1 MTTADKPAFLRA
13 LNRLAVALREADV
26 DAIKLLV
33 YFDALKDL
41 EIEFLVA
48 AAERLAQTATWFPK
62 VPEWRAMAATIE
74 RERIDA
80 QRAVLRKLRAPLCL
94 ACDDTGWDRTDDDRV
109 HRCSCVA
116 LRRLEIL
123 GRRPMP
129 SFPEEATP

>member
-1 MTTADKPAFLRA
+1 MTLQDKPPFLQA
-13 LNRLAVALREADV
+13 MNRLAVALREKDV
-26 DAIKLLV
+26 DTAALQV
-33 YFDALKDL
+33 YFQALQDL

-48 AAERLAQTATWFPK
+48 AADRLAKTATWFPK
-62 VPEWRAMAATIE
+62 VPEWRDLAVTIE

-80 QRAVLRKLRAPLCL
+80 QRAVLRKLPTPLCL
-94 ACDDTGWDRTDDDRV
+94 ACGDTGWDRTDDDRV

-129 SFPEEATP
+129 ELPEATL